1 MVSQSIRHFANMTMV
16 VVEDAGVTL
25 ARPAVVND
33 DIFPAI
39 AGDARV
45 IDCFS
50 NGRREVLPIHAA
62 TAAWGLYDV
71 LLFFRSGFLNNDRIS
86 FVMFA
91 KKGPMVLLF
100 RSRRGCLHSGDRR

>member
-1 MVSQSIRHFANMTMV
+1 MV

-39 AGDARV
+39 AGNARV

-50 NGRREVLPIHAA
+50 NRRRQVLPMDGAF
-62 TAAWGLYDV
+62 AAWGLYEV
-71 LLFFRSGFLNNDRIS
+71 LLLFRSGFLNNDRTS

-91 KKGPMVLLF
+91 EREPMVFLF
-100 RSRRGCLHSGDRR
+100 RSRRGGLHPGDGR